1 MKKIVPDPPH
11 STSPRKIATAPH
23 YTLNDNLPAE
33 DALVIASELLRGACE
48 TTDEYCRSRFEE
60 PGQGMLVNAL
70 HSTETAKALIEH
82 ALAKMQAGEHR
93 EAMA

>member
-11 STSPRKIATAPH
+11 STSSRKIITAPH
-23 YTLNDNLPAE
+23 YTLSDNLTPE
-33 DALVIASELLRGACE
+33 DSLVIASELLRGVYE
-48 TTDEYCRSRFEE
+48 TTDEYCRSHFEE

-82 ALAKMQAGEHR
+82 ALAKMQTGEHR
-93 EAMA
+93 ETTA